1 MEKIEEVLT
10 TIKESSNEDYLKLL
24 INNLIPFIHKECENT
39 DFSKPFDN
47 YNFRQQQMGI
57 LMKEIWPNVELSKK
71 RTGKD
76 AWSLEMPILEN
87 IEMKSLSNEPVQDP
101 LKVSFP
107 FDKQNDAKRRLET
120 LEYDGFSF
128 AVMYDEKVRILLL
141 VEDPQTILNIKE
153 VIKQLQQHFII
164 NMEKNIAAG
173 KRVGHDAIRVSFKDI
188 LVGDNIFHLW
198 INNTWFKKINAKQ
211 CIIELEKFYN
221 MLLESIKS
229 TKIKK
234 KSTPLTEEQK
244 KTKAAKAKATRESKK
259 ANVLLL

>member
-1 MEKIEEVLT
+1 MEQVENILR
-10 TIKESSNEDYLKLL
+10 TIKESSREEYLKLL
-24 INNLIPFIHKECENT
+24 INNLIPFIHKECENAG
-39 DFSKPFDN
+39 FNKPFDN

-87 IEMKSLSNEPVQDP
+87 IEMKSLSNEPTQDP

-107 FDKQNDAKRRLET
+107 FDKQNDEKRRQET

-173 KRVGHDAIRVSFKDI
+173 KRVGHDAIRISFKDI

-198 INNTWFKKINAKQ
+198 INNTWFEKIDAKQ
-211 CIIELEKFYN
+211 SIIELEKFYN
-221 MLLESIKS
+221 MMLESVNS
-229 TKIKK
+229 TKTKK
-234 KSTPLTEEQK
+234 KQLTEEEK
-244 KTKAAKAKATRESKK
+244 KAKAAKAKATKEAKK
-259 ANVLLL
+259 ANVLPL

>member
-1 MEKIEEVLT
+1 MEQIEDILT
-10 TIKESSNEDYLKLL
+10 TIKEGSKEDYLKLL
-24 INNLIPFIHKECENT
+24 INNLIPFIHKECEST
-39 DFSKPFDN
+39 GFSKPFDN

-76 AWSLEMPILEN
+76 AWSLEMPILKN
-87 IEMKSLSNEPVQDP
+87 IEMKSLSNEPTQDP

-107 FDKQNDAKRRLET
+107 FDKQNDEKRRQET

-141 VEDPQTILNIKE
+141 VEDHQTILNIKE

-173 KRVGHDAIRVSFKDI
+173 KRVGHDAIRISFKDI

-198 INNTWFKKINAKQ
+198 INNTWFKKIDAKQ

-221 MLLESIKS
+221 MMLENNS
-229 TKIKK
+229 TKTKK
-234 KSTPLTEEQK
+234 KSLTEEQK
-244 KTKAAKAKATRESKK
+244 QAKAAKAKATREAKK

>member
-1 MEKIEEVLT
+1 MEQIENILGN
-10 TIKESSNEDYLKLL
+10 IKESSSEDYLKLL
-24 INNLIPFIHKECENT
+24 INDLIPFIHKECENAG
-39 DFSKPFDN
+39 FNKPFDN

-87 IEMKSLSNEPVQDP
+87 IEMKSLSNEPTQDP

-107 FDKQNDAKRRLET
+107 FDKQNDEKRRQET

-173 KRVGHDAIRVSFKDI
+173 KRVGHDAIRISFKDI

-198 INNTWFKKINAKQ
+198 INNTWFEKIDAKQ
-211 CIIELEKFYN
+211 SIIELEKFYN
-221 MLLESIKS
+221 EMLENNP
-229 TKIKK
+229 TKTKK
-234 KSTPLTEEQK
+234 KA
-244 KTKAAKAKATRESKK
+244 KAAKAKATKEAKK
-259 ANVLLL
+259 ANVLPL

>member
-1 MEKIEEVLT
+1 MEQIENILGN
-10 TIKESSNEDYLKLL
+10 IKESSSEDYLKLL
-24 INNLIPFIHKECENT
+24 INDLIPFIHKECENAG
-39 DFSKPFDN
+39 FNKPFDN

-87 IEMKSLSNEPVQDP
+87 IEMKSLSNDLTQDP

-107 FDKQNDAKRRLET
+107 FDKQNDAKRRQET

-141 VEDPQTILNIKE
+141 VDDPQTILQIKE

-164 NMEKNIAAG
+164 NMEKNIADG
-173 KRVGHDAIRVSFKDI
+173 KRVGHDAIRISLKDI

-198 INNTWFKKINAKQ
+198 MNNTWFTKIDAKQ
-211 CIIELEKFYN
+211 CMIELEKFYN
-221 MLLESIKS
+221 EMLENNS
-229 TKIKK
+229 TKTKK
-234 KSTPLTEEQK
+234 KTLTDEQK
-244 KTKAAKAKATRESKK
+244 KAKAAKSKATRDANKAKK
-259 ANVLLL
+259 ANVQPL

>member
-1 MEKIEEVLT
+1 MEQVENILR
-10 TIKESSNEDYLKLL
+10 TIKESSREEYLKLL
-24 INNLIPFIHKECENT
+24 INNLIPFIHKECENAG
-39 DFSKPFDN
+39 FNKPFDN

-87 IEMKSLSNEPVQDP
+87 IEMKSLSNEPAQDP

-107 FDKQNDAKRRLET
+107 FDKQNDEKRRQET

-173 KRVGHDAIRVSFKDI
+173 KRVGHDAIRISFKDI

-198 INNTWFKKINAKQ
+198 INNTWFEKIDAKQ
-211 CIIELEKFYN
+211 SIIELEKFYN
-221 MLLESIKS
+221 MMLESVNS
-229 TKIKK
+229 TKTKK
-234 KSTPLTEEQK
+234 KQLTEEEK
-244 KTKAAKAKATRESKK
+244 KAKAAKAKATKEAKK
-259 ANVLLL
+259 ANVLPL

>member
-1 MEKIEEVLT
+1 
-10 TIKESSNEDYLKLL
+10 
-24 INNLIPFIHKECENT
+24 
-39 DFSKPFDN
+39 
-47 YNFRQQQMGI
+47 MGI

-87 IEMKSLSNEPVQDP
+87 IEMKSLSNEPTQDP

-107 FDKQNDAKRRLET
+107 FDKQNDEKRRQET

-173 KRVGHDAIRVSFKDI
+173 KRVGHDAIRISFKDI

-198 INNTWFKKINAKQ
+198 INNTWFEKIDAKQ
-211 CIIELEKFYN
+211 SIIELEKFYN
-221 MLLESIKS
+221 MMLESVNS
-229 TKIKK
+229 TKTKK
-234 KSTPLTEEQK
+234 KQLTEEEK
-244 KTKAAKAKATRESKK
+244 KAKAAKAKATKEAKK
-259 ANVLLL
+259 ANVLPL

>member
-1 MEKIEEVLT
+1 MEQVENILR
-10 TIKESSNEDYLKLL
+10 TIKESSKEEYLKLL
-24 INNLIPFIHKECENT
+24 INNLIPFIHKECENAG
-39 DFSKPFDN
+39 FNKPFDN

-87 IEMKSLSNEPVQDP
+87 IEMKSLSNEPTQDP

-107 FDKQNDAKRRLET
+107 FDKQNDEKRRQET

-173 KRVGHDAIRVSFKDI
+173 KRVGHDAIRISFKDI

-198 INNTWFKKINAKQ
+198 INNTWFEKIDAKQ
-211 CIIELEKFYN
+211 SIIELEKFYN
-221 MLLESIKS
+221 MMLESVNS
-229 TKIKK
+229 TKTKK
-234 KSTPLTEEQK
+234 KQLTEEEK
-244 KTKAAKAKATRESKK
+244 KAKAAKAKATKEAKK
-259 ANVLLL
+259 ANVLPL

>member
-1 MEKIEEVLT
+1 MDQVQNILR

-24 INNLIPFIHKECENT
+24 INNLIPFIHKECENAG
-39 DFSKPFDN
+39 FNKPFDN

-87 IEMKSLSNEPVQDP
+87 IEMKSLSNEPTQDP

-107 FDKQNDAKRRLET
+107 FDKQNDEKRRLET

-173 KRVGHDAIRVSFKDI
+173 KRVGHDAIRISFKDI
-188 LVGDNIFHLW
+188 LIGTNIFHLW
-198 INNTWFKKINAKQ
+198 INSTWSKKVDSKQ
-211 CIIELEKFYN
+211 CIIELQKFYN
-221 MLLESIKS
+221 EMLENNPPK
-229 TKIKK
+229 TIKK
-234 KSTPLTEEQK
+234 PILTEEQK
-244 KTKAAKAKATRESKK
+244 KNKAAKDKARRDAKK
-259 ANVLLL
+259 ANVLPL

>member
-1 MEKIEEVLT
+1 MEQIEDILT
-10 TIKESSNEDYLKLL
+10 TIKESNNEDYLKLL
-24 INNLIPFIHKECENT
+24 INDLIPFIHKECESAGFN
-39 DFSKPFDN
+39 KPFDN

-76 AWSLEMPILEN
+76 AWSLENPILEN
-87 IEMKSLSNEPVQDP
+87 IEMKSLSNELTQDP

-107 FDKQNDAKRRLET
+107 FDKQNDAKRRQET

-141 VEDPQTILNIKE
+141 VEDPQTILKIKE
-153 VIKQLQQHFII
+153 VIKQLQEHFMI

-173 KRVGHDAIRVSFKDI
+173 KRVGHDAIRISFKDI

-198 INNTWFKKINAKQ
+198 MNNSWQKKIDAKQ

-221 MLLESIKS
+221 TILENNT
-229 TKIKK
+229 TKTKK
-234 KSTPLTEEQK
+234 RPLSETQNK
-244 KTKAAKAKATRESKK
+244 AKAAKAKATRAAKK
-259 ANVLLL
+259 ANVQPL

>member
-1 MEKIEEVLT
+1 MEQIENILGN
-10 TIKESSNEDYLKLL
+10 IKESSSEDYLKLL
-24 INNLIPFIHKECENT
+24 INDLIPFIHKECENAG
-39 DFSKPFDN
+39 FNKPFDN

-76 AWSLEMPILEN
+76 AWSLEMPILKN
-87 IEMKSLSNEPVQDP
+87 IEMKSLSNDLTQDP

-107 FDKQNDAKRRLET
+107 FDKQNDAKRRQET

-141 VEDPQTILNIKE
+141 VDDPQTILQIKE

-164 NMEKNIAAG
+164 NMEKNIADG
-173 KRVGHDAIRVSFKDI
+173 KRVGHDAIRISLKDI

-198 INNTWFKKINAKQ
+198 MNNTWFTKIDAKQ
-211 CIIELEKFYN
+211 CMIELEKFYN
-221 MLLESIKS
+221 EMLENNS
-229 TKIKK
+229 TKTKK
-234 KSTPLTEEQK
+234 KA
-244 KTKAAKAKATRESKK
+244 KAAKSKATRDANKAKK
-259 ANVLLL
+259 ANVQPL